1 MKLRRPSGRAVQ
13 FGPDFWLHLSVFFPV
28 SFRLASS
35 LPLSSI
41 SVLQS
46 EAQVFSSLD
55 AQFHHSDARNS
66 RTPIREFTCPTGRVF
81 RPASLIVPPAGNVDY
96 VTDMS
101 VMGNSSFN

>member
-28 SFRLASS
+28 SFRLA
-35 LPLSSI
+35 SSI

-81 RPASLIVPPAGNVDY
+81 WPASLIVPQAENVDY
-96 VTDMS
+96 VTDLS